1 MHLPLS
7 QLARKLFVQ
16 RSPGVEVTSP
26 GLVWEAPPGSTR
38 DSGHWEMTSAGH
50 VPGRPTASEPMV
62 FMVEKVP
69 GLKNPFSMGVTVG
82 RVETNDVALDDASVS
97 RFHAWLQLDERTQ
110 QWFLT
115 DAESKNGT
123 FLDGAQV
130 PPKQRI
136 GLRDGSKLKFGDV
149 EVTFMLAPSLLA
161 FVEQR
166 FRSA

>member
-7 QLARKLFVQ
+7 HLARKLFVHQ
-16 RSPGVEVTSP
+16 AGATVKSP
-26 GLVWEAPPGSTR
+26 GLVWEAPPGNSR

-50 VPGRPTASEPMV
+50 AAARPTSAEPMV

-97 RFHAWLQLDERTQ
+97 RFHAWLQLDERLQ

-123 FLDGAQV
+123 FVDGVQL
-130 PPKQRI
+130 PPKQRLA
-136 GLRDGSKLKFGDV
+136 LRDGASVKFGDV
-149 EVTFMLAPSLLA
+149 VVTFMLPETLTA
-161 FVEQR
+161 FVEKR
-166 FRSA
+166 FRDS

>member
-7 QLARKLFVQ
+7 QLARKLFLQ
-16 RSPGVEVTSP
+16 RSPASEVKTP

-38 DSGHWEMTSAGH
+38 DSGHWEMTSSGQATA
-50 VPGRPTASEPMV
+50 RPTSAEPVV

-123 FLDGAQV
+123 FVDGAQLA
-130 PPKQRI
+130 PKQRVA
-136 GLRDGSKLKFGDV
+136 LRDGASLKFGEV
-149 EVTFMLAPSLLA
+149 LVTFMLPATLTA
-161 FVEQR
+161 FVERR
-166 FRSA
+166 FRDS